1 MRTVDHWINGK
12 SWAPAEAAR
21 FEATDPVTGETS
33 SRPIL
38 GTADDVDVAV
48 ASARIAAADW
58 GRRAPVDRGGIL
70 VSVGRAVRANLDELT
85 DIEVGET
92 GKLEDNARTE
102 VEQTADYFEYY
113 GGIIRA
119 FFGDVIDLGTSQHAF
134 TRHEPFGVV
143 GIITPWNSPI
153 LQAARAIAPALAA
166 GNAVV
171 VKPSP
176 YTSGSTVR
184 LAQIAADAGLPDGVL
199 NVVLGGGSDVGEA
212 IVRHRDVRKVSF
224 TGSVPTGRSIGA
236 IAAERLISVTLELGG
251 KSANVIFADADFE
264 AAALA
269 ATGFLRNCGQ
279 VCSALTRLIVERSIY
294 DAFSARV
301 TELVQ
306 SFTPGERLA
315 PLTTAPQYEIVNDYF
330 HVAIEDGATLLTGG
344 KRASDPDLSKG
355 RYVEP
360 TVYGDV
366 TPEMRIFQEE
376 IFGPV
381 VTITPFDTEA
391 EALELANSTD
401 YGLSSAV
408 WTRDI
413 AKAMRVAAGLE
424 AGQVLVNGG
433 RHGNETPFGGF
444 KNSGIG
450 REKGFGALLEYTEVK
465 TVIMDIRG

>member
-1 MRTVDHWINGK
+1 MTSVDHWINGK
-12 SWAPAEAAR
+12 AVAPSDAVR
-21 FEATDPVTGETS
+21 FEATDPVTGKPS

-38 GTADDVDVAV
+38 GTARDVDLAV
-48 ASARIAAADW
+48 ASAKLAAADW
-58 GRRAPVDRGGIL
+58 GQRGPVDRGGIL
-70 VSVGRAVRANLDELT
+70 VSVGRAVRASLDELT
-85 DIEVGET
+85 EIEVAET

-119 FFGDVIDLGTSQHAF
+119 FFGDVINLGTSQHVF

-143 GIITPWNSPI
+143 GMITPWNSPI
-153 LQAARAIAPALAA
+153 LQAARGVAPAIAA

-171 VKPSP
+171 IKPSP

-184 LAQIAADAGLPDGVL
+184 LAQLATEAGLPDGVL

-212 IVRHRDVRKVSF
+212 IVRHRDVRKIAF

-236 IAAERLISVTLELGG
+236 IAAERLIPVTLELGG
-251 KSANVIFADADFE
+251 KSANVIFADADLE
-264 AAALA
+264 AAALS

-301 TELVQ
+301 AELVQ

-315 PLTTAPQYEIVNDYF
+315 PLTTEAQYDIVSNYF
-330 HVAIEDGATLLTGG
+330 QVAVEDGATLLTGG
-344 KRASDPDLSKG
+344 RRAADPALSNG

-360 TVYGDV
+360 TVYSDV
-366 TPEMRIFQEE
+366 TPGMRIFQEE

-391 EALELANSTD
+391 EAVELANATE
-401 YGLSSAV
+401 YGLSSGV

-413 AKAMRVAAGLE
+413 SRAMRVVAALE

-433 RHGNETPFGGF
+433 RHGNETPFGGY